1 LNDASLALV
10 TTTGARLAYLSPMS
24 FSLPSI
30 SALPFLVT
38 LAAVPCAAEPVVLE
52 LFTSQGCAVSPKADK
67 LAAEKAIKGEVL
79 LLTFPVDYWDYL
91 GWKDTL
97 GSSAHTARQRAYAL
111 ARSERKVYTPQIV
124 VNGTRS
130 IVGSDRAGLE
140 QAIENAAARPPHSAS
155 IQVEEAEGQIDVEI
169 GDHSPAADAEVWLFA
184 ISASKSVEV
193 ERGQNAHHT
202 LSYHN
207 VVRKMTRLG
216 SWTGKAAHFSIAR
229 KDAVPADAD
238 HFVVVVQ
245 EGSGSLPGA
254 ILGFAAH

>member
-1 LNDASLALV
+1 
-10 TTTGARLAYLSPMS
+10 MS
-24 FSLPSI
+24 FSLPSF

-38 LAAVPCAAEPVVLE
+38 LAAAPCAAEPVLLE
-52 LFTSQGCAVSPKADK
+52 LFTSQGCAVSPKGDR
-67 LAAEKAIKGEVL
+67 LAAEKAVKGDVL

-91 GWKDTL
+91 GWRDTL

-124 VNGTRS
+124 VNGTQS
-130 IVGSDRAGLE
+130 IIGSDKAGLE
-140 QAIENAAARPPHSAS
+140 QAIQHASARPAHTAD
-155 IQVEEAEGQIDVEI
+155 IRVQDADGQIDVEV
-169 GDHSPAADAEVWLFA
+169 GDHAPAGEAEVWLFA
-184 ISASKSVEV
+184 VSRSKSVTV

-202 LSYHN
+202 LTYTN

-216 SWTGKAAHFSIAR
+216 SWTGKSAHFAIAR
-229 KDAVPADAD
+229 EEAVPADAD

-245 EGSGSLPGA
+245 EGSGSMPGA